1 MNKPSIKWELTAQ
14 DGEARS
20 GVLKTRRGNIETP
33 VFMPVGTLGTVKG
46 TRFEALEAAELDARI
61 ILGNTYH
68 LWLRPGAETI
78 RECGGLHRFI
88 GWERALLTDS
98 GGFQVWSLGKLRK
111 ISEEGTEFRS
121 HVDGSLRFLSPEVSM
136 QVQAAL
142 GSDIVMAFDECAP
155 GKATLEVA
163 RESMLLTA
171 RWAERSR
178 RSFDAFQKEGMDAAK
193 VDGGQASFGMTPD
206 PRLQTPDSKLSGAQA
221 LFGIVQGAAHLDL
234 RRESLK
240 RTVEIGFD
248 GYAIGGLSVGE
259 EKSVMYGVVEELAP
273 RMPADSPRYLMGV
286 GTPEDLIE
294 CVARGVDMF
303 DCVLPTRNGRTG
315 QAFTSRGRINVK
327 NAQWARDTRPVDE
340 TCACSVCRRHTRAYL
355 RHLYMT
361 GEMLASILLTH
372 HNLAFFLDTMR
383 RVRQSIRSGD
393 FTRFRREFLEGVSSG
408 VT

>member
-1 MNKPSIKWELTAQ
+1 MDKQPIKWQLAAQ
-14 DGEARS
+14 EGEARA
-20 GVLKTRRGNIETP
+20 GVLQTRRGNIETP

-46 TRFEALEAAELDARI
+46 TRFEALEAEELDARI

-68 LWLRPGAETI
+68 LWLRPGAEI
-78 RECGGLHRFI
+78 IHECGGLHRFI

-98 GGFQVWSLGKLRK
+98 GGFQVWSLGALRK
-111 ISEEGTEFRS
+111 ITEEGTEFRS

-155 GKATLEVA
+155 GRATHEVA
-163 RESMLLTA
+163 RESMLLTS
-171 RWAERSR
+171 RWAERSCQ
-178 RSFDAFQKEGMDAAK
+178 SFDALQKEGMDTGR
-193 VDGGQASFGMTPD
+193 VDERELPPGSE
-206 PRLQTPDSKLSGAQA
+206 LSGAQA

-234 RRESLK
+234 RRESLA

-259 EKSVMYGVVEELAP
+259 EKSVMYGVVEEVAP
-273 RMPADSPRYLMGV
+273 LMPKERPRYLMGV

-315 QAFTSRGRINVK
+315 QAFTSRGRLNVK
-327 NAQWARDTRPVDE
+327 NAQWARDTRPLDE
-340 TCACSVCRRHTRAYL
+340 ACACTVCRRHSRAYL

-383 RVRQSIRSGD
+383 RVRQAIRSGD
-393 FTRFRREFLEGVSSG
+393 FTRFRREFLEGVNSG
-408 VT
+408 IA

>member
-1 MNKPSIKWELTAQ
+1 MNKKAIGYDIVARE
-14 DGEARS
+14 GEARS
-20 GVLKTRRGNIETP
+20 GRLHTRRGIIETP

-46 TRFEALEAAELDARI
+46 TRFEALEAEELDARI

-68 LWLRPGAETI
+68 LWLRPGAEII

-98 GGFQVWSLGKLRK
+98 GGFQVWSLGALRK
-111 ISEEGTEFRS
+111 ITEEGTEFRS
-121 HVDGSLRFLSPEVSM
+121 HVDGSARFLSPEVSM
-136 QVQAAL
+136 EVQAAL

-155 GKATLEVA
+155 GKASLEVA

-178 RSFDAFQKEGMDAAK
+178 RRFDALQAEGMDAGRLDDS
-193 VDGGQASFGMTPD
+193 VLPD
-206 PRLQTPDSKLSGAQA
+206 DFALSGAQA

-234 RRESLK
+234 RRESLE
-240 RTVEIGFD
+240 RTAEIGFD

-259 EKSVMYGVVEELAP
+259 EKSVMYGVVEEIAP
-273 RMPADSPRYLMGV
+273 LMPLDSPRYLMGV
-286 GTPEDLIE
+286 GTPEDLLE

-315 QAFTSRGRINVK
+315 QAFTSRGRLNIK
-327 NAQWARDTRPVDE
+327 NAQWMRDQRPLDE
-340 TCACSVCRRHTRAYL
+340 ECACSVCLRHSRAYL

-383 RVRQSIRSGD
+383 RVRQAIRSGD
-393 FTRFRREFLEGVSSG
+393 FTRFRREFLEGVNSG
-408 VT
+408 VA